1 MSGIGIA
8 VIVEGVR
15 TRKDR
20 TLAVTLGCQELNPHQ
35 AGQIVEM
42 NGKLCALYLTE
53 KESIPQEI
61 IDQVEEADIDLPGKS
76 QGQRIRGVLYK
87 LFEQDKEGYQTFDE
101 YYHSKTE
108 KIITH
113 LKSKIK

>member
-1 MSGIGIA
+1 MSTLA

-20 TLAVTLGCQELNPHQ
+20 TLAVTLGTQELSPAQ
-35 AGQIVEM
+35 AGELVQM
-42 NGKLCALYLTE
+42 NGKVCAVYITE
-53 KESIPQEI
+53 KESIPQNV

-76 QGQRIRGVLYK
+76 QGQRIRSVLYV
-87 LFEQDKEGYQTFDE
+87 LFTQDTEGHASFND

-108 KIITH
+108 KIIQH